1 MINELMRI
9 LRLTLGPCGPSMI
22 IQLATTQLIL
32 VDYVPSL
39 ESHPGSIDNFST
51 WKHVKQNYLSGLVSD
66 GCK

>member
-1 MINELMRI
+1 MINELMRM
-9 LRLTLGPCGPSMI
+9 TLGPCGPSMI

-51 WKHVKQNYLSGLVSD
+51 WKHV
-66 GCK
+66 